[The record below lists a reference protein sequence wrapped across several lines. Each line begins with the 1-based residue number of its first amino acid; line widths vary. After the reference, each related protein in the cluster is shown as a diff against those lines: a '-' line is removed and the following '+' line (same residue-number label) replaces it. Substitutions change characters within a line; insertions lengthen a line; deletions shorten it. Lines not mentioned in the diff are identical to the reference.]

1 MTSTSSYAIDI
12 CKLPEVVRE
21 KLAQLDLELTE
32 GDITE
37 KGYEKK
43 RQQLIEPFLKKTSK
57 KESNK
62 KDDKVQK
69 HRRRTTRTET
79 RYHSEIRQEAVQQ
92 ALSNLEN
99 KNNKKEE
106 HQHNNNNNNFLLL
119 PTQQHNSKTDSFI
132 SFRQRIGSRNSRKLQ
147 GTQTSGLF
155 IFLNL
160 IKILGLVK
168 G

>member
-57 KESNK
+57 K
-62 KDDKVQK
+62 
-69 HRRRTTRTET
+69 
-79 RYHSEIRQEAVQQ
+79 EIRQEAVQQ

-147 GTQTSGLF
+147 GTQTSE
-155 IFLNL
+155 
-160 IKILGLVK
+160 KVRDLGK
-168 G
+168 